1 MTLLIWFHIYL
12 GLVLAAQNASFTPQ
26 HIRTLQNETKSLF
39 NHAWQSYMKFGFPAD
54 EVRPL
59 SCEPYGPDFN
69 DPYNI
74 VRNDAM
80 GNISLT
86 VLDNLD
92 TLVIMEE
99 WDEFEN
105 ALDYLKASRE
115 TFFAKDTIVQVFET
129 TIRSLGGLLSAHLIL
144 SDISQFLQRYTR
156 LAEIAEKYDGFL
168 LDMAYDLGK
177 RLIPAFRTKSSIP
190 LPRVHLNHG
199 LKSIPPSLQIDA
211 CTSGA
216 GSPVLE
222 FTLLSRLTGDP
233 QFEYFSQVSFWKI
246 WASRLL
252 LGLMPMTID
261 PQSARWKDA
270 VSGIGASIDSFYE
283 YAVKSS
289 IIFNDSHMWE
299 VFKSSYKSL
308 LTHLVQGGGPLDA
321 TMIFTNVGSNDGQL
335 FTDWI
340 DLLSAFWP
348 GLQVLA
354 GQLRDAVKTHLLYLR
369 IWDYYDLIPERWN
382 FRLSDKSTSAVALE
396 WYPLRPEF
404 IESTYYLYRA
414 TKDPMYLQIGSRVL
428 KLLQTRYMA
437 KCGLHGVQDIR
448 TGQMQNRMETFVM
461 SETLKYL
468 YLLFDAANELF
479 VHNGMLAL
487 KSWVFSTEAHPLWFH
502 DNLDA
507 LARRTDLNATNLHVQ
522 DHFKLREVF
531 EKELATKG
539 GQKRLGAFVK
549 KLNIDFYRKTTSKNH
564 NRPIINLPAVLTVDP
579 YELKF
584 ATCEVTPFDNK
595 INFPASHYYEMDN
608 LFELDW
614 KLQSSLSRPPYLS
627 QNPLDGS
634 YIELD
639 PEFFSL
645 FSMSRP
651 NLQSRR
657 AASTQMYDVIVGD
670 VAGIQ
675 KTEVS
680 VFKFKPSTV
689 VEESA
694 VLENDLWI
702 PDLTAMRIRVEVLE
716 AGNVDGHNNVLTQ
729 EYIDSL
735 ADITAD
741 VEHQDPP
748 YNVTKPETALR
759 VTKVNG
765 IYVNS
770 GLIVWTYPI
779 EDNTG
784 ALSMTDLGRVMIE
797 GKVVENMMVLW
808 TDQDS

>member
-1 MTLLIWFHIYL
+1 MTLLIWCHIYL
-12 GLVLAAQNASFTPQ
+12 VLVLAARNASFTPQ
-26 HIRTLQNETKSLF
+26 HIRTLQDETKSLF

-69 DPYNI
+69 DPFNI

-105 ALDYLKASRE
+105 ALDYLKASKN
-115 TFFAKDTIVQVFET
+115 TLFAKDTIVQVFET

-308 LTHLVQGGGPLDA
+308 LTHLVQGGGPQDA

-354 GQLRDAVKTHLLYLR
+354 GQLNDAVKTHLLYLR
-369 IWDYYDLIPERWN
+369 IWDYFDLIPERWN
-382 FRLSDKSTSAVALE
+382 FRLSDKSTSAIALE

-502 DNLDA
+502 EQLDV
-507 LARRTDLNATNLHVQ
+507 LGKRTDINATNLHAQ
-522 DHFKLREVF
+522 DHFKLKEVF
-531 EKELATKG
+531 EKELAVKG

-549 KLNIDFYRKTTSKNH
+549 KLNIDFYRKTPKNQD
-564 NRPIINLPAVLTVDP
+564 RTIIHLPAVLTVDP

-584 ATCEVTPFDNK
+584 ATCEVTPFNK
-595 INFPASHYYEMDN
+595 IIDFPASHYYEMDN

-614 KLQSSLSRPPYLS
+614 KFQGSFSRPPYLS
-627 QNPLDGS
+627 QSPLDGS

-639 PEFFSL
+639 PDFFSL
-645 FSMSRP
+645 FSMSKT

-657 AASTQMYDVIVGD
+657 AASTQIYDVIVGD

-675 KTEVS
+675 EKEVS
-680 VFKFKPSTV
+680 IFKFKPSTV
-689 VEESA
+689 VEEAA

-702 PDLTAMRIRVEVLE
+702 PDLTAIRIRVEVLE
-716 AGNVDGHNNVLTQ
+716 AGNVDIHNNVLTQ

-741 VEHQDPP
+741 VEHQDPS
-748 YNVTKPETALR
+748 YNVTKPRTALR

-765 IYVNS
+765 IYVDS

-779 EDNTG
+779 HDNTG

-797 GKVVENMMVLW
+797 GRVVENMMVLW

>member
-1 MTLLIWFHIYL
+1 MSLLIWCHICL
-12 GLVLAAQNASFTPQ
+12 VLVLAAQNASFTPQ

-54 EVRPL
+54 EVLPL

-69 DPYNI
+69 DPFNI

-105 ALDYLKASRE
+105 ALDYLKASKN
-115 TFFAKDTIVQVFET
+115 TLFAKDTIVQVFET

-199 LKSIPPSLQIDA
+199 LKLIPPSLQIDA

-233 QFEYFSQVSFWKI
+233 QFEYFSQVSYWKI

-354 GQLRDAVKTHLLYLR
+354 GQLKDAVKTHLLYLR
-369 IWDYYDLIPERWN
+369 IWDYFDLIPERWN

-502 DNLDA
+502 EQLDV
-507 LARRTDLNATNLHVQ
+507 LGKRTDINATNLHAQ
-522 DHFKLREVF
+522 DHFKLKEVF
-531 EKELATKG
+531 EKELALKG

-549 KLNIDFYRKTTSKNH
+549 KLNIDFYRKTPNKNQ
-564 NRPIINLPAVLTVDP
+564 NRTIIHLPAVSTVDP

-584 ATCEVTPFDNK
+584 ATCEVIAFDK
-595 INFPASHYYEMDN
+595 MIEFPASHYYELEN

-614 KLQSSLSRPPYLS
+614 KFQGSLSRPPYLS

-639 PEFFSL
+639 PDFFSL
-645 FSMSRP
+645 FSMSRT

-657 AASTQMYDVIVGD
+657 AASTQIYDVIVGD

-675 KTEVS
+675 EKEIS
-680 VFKFKPSTV
+680 IFKFKPSTAV
-689 VEESA
+689 DEAV

-716 AGNVDGHNNVLTQ
+716 AGNVDIHNNVLTQ

-741 VEHQDPP
+741 VDYQDPS
-748 YNVTKPETALR
+748 YDVTKPKTALR

-770 GLIVWTYPI
+770 GLIVWTHPI
-779 EDNTG
+779 HDNTG